1 MCKLFLFLFFF
12 SSRRRHT
19 SCALVTGVQ
28 TCALPISDEDYGEGA
43 SVPGRT
49 IRRSDLSSARGT
61 KNGGTSQFFPIY
73 VNRDGVIEAVGEPLT
88 PGTDRTL
95 APEKAGCTAVFPI
108 RDDGTEMN
116 WGLTGPSLRG
126 LIEKGY
132 VRVGRHTPDKPQTY
146 EISYLTSGRIADIE
160 GDRKSTR
167 LNSSH

>member
-43 SVPGRT
+43 SVPWRT
-49 IRRSDLSSARGT
+49 LRRTDLSSARGT
-61 KNGGTSQFFPIY
+61 KKGGTSQFFPIY

-95 APEKAGCTAVFPI
+95 APEKARCTAVFPI
-108 RDDGTEMN
+108 RDDGTAMN
-116 WGLTGPSLRG
+116 WGLTAPSLRG
-126 LIEKGY
+126 LLEKGC
-132 VRVGRHTPDKPQTY
+132 VRVGRHTPDNPQPYVLSSITPRRTPQTA
-146 EISYLTSGRIADIE
+146 AD
-160 GDRKSTR
+160 KP
-167 LNSSH
+167 